1 MPGRLERQRD
11 VTQLLR
17 KSLLRVAES
26 VVHWDIAES
35 VVHWDTT
42 TPSSIHRKKMHE
54 GQVNNWNISLIRIY
68 FRNKTAVIAN

>member
-1 MPGRLERQRD
+1 MGIMPGRLERQRD

-26 VVHWDIAES
+26 VVHWD
-35 VVHWDTT
+35 TT
-42 TPSSIHRKKMHE
+42 TPFSIHRKKMHE